1 MAERKTTIYYNH
13 NFYYDFSQII
23 AADDRGL
30 QFGDGCYEWIRVY
43 KGHPFALSYHTDRLY
58 RSMRLLGIRP
68 VTAPDEFTEIV
79 ETVVEESGIEEGYVK
94 IIVTRG
100 QGDHDFLIPARNQL
114 RPNVLVYAK
123 PISLDAIA
131 KVQDGVKCITMK
143 DDRGHHCD
151 ILSLSQVDNLLAR
164 QEALKQGCY
173 DGIFIFRP
181 AVSPD
186 TLLPGL
192 KTEGAFIPVDRRM
205 ATNLPRVY
213 ADGSDAQA
221 RSEMALAAY
230 EAGVGIANSSVTVVH
245 GLSRPIGALFH
256 VAHGISNAMLLAKT
270 LAYIADGAL
279 DRFASL
285 GRAIGVA
292 TDADID
298 AVATEKFLAAVDA
311 LCATCKVPTLAEYG
325 IDRDAF
331 FARMDKMATDALAS
345 GSPANTRKALD
356 KDDLLRIYESLWD

>member
-43 KGHPFALSYHTDRLY
+43 KGHPFALSYHTHRLY

-164 QEALKQGCY
+164 QDALKQGCY
-173 DGIFIFRP
+173 DGIFIR
-181 AVSPD
+181 D
-186 TLLPGL
+186 GLL
-192 KTEGAFIPVDRRM
+192 TE
-205 ATNLPRVY
+205 ATHSNVLIVK
-213 ADGSDAQA
+213 
-221 RSEMALAAY
+221 
-230 EAGVGIANSSVTVVH
+230 AGVIWTPGTNEFMTRGITRSLV
-245 GLSRPIGALFH
+245 LSR
-256 VAHGISNAMLLAKT
+256 VAPTA
-270 LAYIADGAL
+270 
-279 DRFASL
+279 
-285 GRAIGVA
+285 GVTSIDDA
-292 TDADID
+292 TDPVRLEDMMNAEE
-298 AVATEKFLAAVDA
+298 VFLTNSQD
-311 LCATCKVPTLAEYG
+311 G
-325 IDRDAF
+325 DR
-331 FARMDKMATDALAS
+331 KS
-345 GSPANTRKALD
+345 VV
-356 KDDLLRIYESLWD
+356 

>member
-123 PISLDAIA
+123 PISLEAIA
-131 KVQDGVKCITMK
+131 KVQDGVKCITLK

-164 QEALKQGCY
+164 QDALKQGCY
-173 DGIFIFRP
+173 DGIFIR
-181 AVSPD
+181 D
-186 TLLPGL
+186 GLLTEATHSNVLIVKAGVIWTPGTNEFMTRGITRSL
-192 KTEGAFIPVDRRM
+192 VLSRVAPTAGVTSIDDATDPVRLEDMMNAEEVFLTNSQDGIIPV
-205 ATNLPRVY
+205 LSI
-213 ADGSDAQA
+213 DGK
-221 RSEMALAAY
+221 
-230 EAGVGIANSSVTVVH
+230 
-245 GLSRPIGALFH
+245 PIGNGE
-256 VAHGISNAMLLAKT
+256 VGP
-270 LAYIADGAL
+270 
-279 DRFASL
+279 
-285 GRAIGVA
+285 V
-292 TDADID
+292 
-298 AVATEKFLAAVDA
+298 
-311 LCATCKVPTLAEYG
+311 
-325 IDRDAF
+325 
-331 FARMDKMATDALAS
+331 
-345 GSPANTRKALD
+345 TRKIQQHYAHLMSD
-356 KDDLLRIYESLWD
+356 GLP